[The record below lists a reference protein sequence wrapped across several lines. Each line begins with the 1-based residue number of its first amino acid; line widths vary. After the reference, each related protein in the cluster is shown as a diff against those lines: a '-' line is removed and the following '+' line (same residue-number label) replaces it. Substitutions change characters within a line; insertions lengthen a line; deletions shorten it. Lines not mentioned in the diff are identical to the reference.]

1 MSDFASISNAIRQKQ
16 PSCRL
21 QTLGNAGR
29 FPWRFRMLLSL
40 LVAGLSMPTSSTA
53 VELKT
58 GQDQQIDPVW
68 IQLSARDY
76 TFPVEQFL
84 DHAEHAEHIY
94 LFQRAVDSGT
104 EVHRTDWHLRQH
116 VRSLQ
121 CQSTDCP
128 SPDWPVIQAQ
138 LAETH
143 AKADAPTHERKDPS
157 DDRFM
162 MVFWHEGV
170 LRRLEVGADMQSSAS
185 MLTAAFDHIH
195 AAELRRWVLTP
206 RSKSPANGADAGN
219 PELLLV
225 ERALAFDAAMDQ
237 KQARVL
243 ATALRE
249 GNTEGI
255 RHSGLST
262 AICTAAIN
270 GWVDGLEVLLDH
282 DGALVDSNC
291 APGVTPLGLSQRFG
305 HESAIRLLVTRG
317 TRSLGS
323 MAGPNV
329 VPFATPQTFRF
340 TVRTY
345 LELPSRSRSAICAA
359 PPEAAIQSLRWFG
372 PVDLKFIKRVRREC
386 PQLFHQAFANDPE
399 SASLALSRAA
409 ELDQPD
415 AYDFLLEQGLPE
427 TDQPKSG
434 PNLAPWYRKRFGI
447 TNPHSTPER

>member
-1 MSDFASISNAIRQKQ
+1 MA
-16 PSCRL
+16 
-21 QTLGNAGR
+21 
-29 FPWRFRMLLSL
+29 
-40 LVAGLSMPTSSTA
+40 
-53 VELKT
+53 
-58 GQDQQIDPVW
+58 
-68 IQLSARDY
+68 
-76 TFPVEQFL
+76 
-84 DHAEHAEHIY
+84 
-94 LFQRAVDSGT
+94 
-104 EVHRTDWHLRQH
+104 
-116 VRSLQ
+116 
-121 CQSTDCP
+121 
-128 SPDWPVIQAQ
+128 QAQ
-138 LAETH
+138 
-143 AKADAPTHERKDPS
+143 
-157 DDRFM
+157 
-162 MVFWHEGV
+162 
-170 LRRLEVGADMQSSAS
+170 
-185 MLTAAFDHIH
+185 
-195 AAELRRWVLTP
+195 
-206 RSKSPANGADAGN
+206 
-219 PELLLV
+219 
-225 ERALAFDAAMDQ
+225 AFDAAMENEH
-237 KQARVL
+237 ARGL
-243 ATALRE
+243 AAALRQ
-249 GNTEGI
+249 GTTAGI
-255 RHSGLST
+255 RHPSLST

-317 TRSLGS
+317 ARSLGS

-345 LELPSRSRSAICAA
+345 LELPSQSRSAICAA
-359 PPEAAIQSLRWFG
+359 PSEAAIRSLRGFG

-447 TNPHSTPER
+447 TNPHSTPEQ

>member
-1 MSDFASISNAIRQKQ
+1 
-16 PSCRL
+16 
-21 QTLGNAGR
+21 
-29 FPWRFRMLLSL
+29 MLLSL
-40 LVAGLSMPTSSTA
+40 LVAGLSMSTSSTA

-76 TFPVEQFL
+76 TFPVERFL
-84 DHAEHAEHIY
+84 DHAEHAKHIY
-94 LFQRAVDSGT
+94 LIERAVDSGT
-104 EVHRTDWHLRQH
+104 EAHHTVWQVRQH
-116 VRSLQ
+116 VQSLL
-121 CQSTDCP
+121 CQTTDCP
-128 SPDWPVIQAQ
+128 SPEWQLIQAH
-138 LAETH
+138 LAQTN
-143 AKADAPTHERKDPS
+143 AKTDEPNEPS
-157 DDRFM
+157 SGRFM
-162 MVFWHEGV
+162 IVFWHEGV
-170 LRRLEVGADMQSSAS
+170 LSQLKVGADQQRSAS
-185 MLTAAFDHIH
+185 LLVTAFGHIH
-195 AAELRRWVLTP
+195 APELRRWILTP
-206 RSKSPANGADAGN
+206 RSPSPANVADSHD
-219 PELLLV
+219 PELRSV
-225 ERALAFDAAMDQ
+225 ERALDFDAAMDQ
-237 KQARVL
+237 EQSRVL

-317 TRSLGS
+317 ARSLGS

-345 LELPSRSRSAICAA
+345 LELPSQSRSAICAA